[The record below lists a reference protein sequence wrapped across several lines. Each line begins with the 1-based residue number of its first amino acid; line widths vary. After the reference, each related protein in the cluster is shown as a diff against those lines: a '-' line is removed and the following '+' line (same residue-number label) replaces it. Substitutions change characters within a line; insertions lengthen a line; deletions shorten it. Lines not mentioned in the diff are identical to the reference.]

1 MSFDIVMGKRYIAI
15 SYLMLLFLAA
25 CGENGDKS
33 VSPDDE
39 PVSVENS
46 SSSEKLSSSSVILSA
61 SKESSSSL
69 AKSSSSSIPK
79 NSSSSEKAKS
89 SSSKDEKETKE
100 SSSSVKS
107 SSSSSVILSVGEESS
122 SSSAKFSSSSKTI
135 KRSSSSSDGVVWKL
149 PKEAYLNPEI
159 EYDSIVDE
167 RDGQIYKTVKIGE
180 QTWMAENLNFNP
192 GQGGS
197 GENKYNW
204 SWCYNNEEKNC
215 DVAGR
220 FYTWAAAIDSVKLAN
235 DVDNP
240 QDCGSHKTCAL
251 PVKVQGICPT
261 GWHLPDT
268 TEWKNL
274 FAAVGG
280 QSSAGKNLKSQG
292 GWRSRGN
299 GTDAFG
305 FSALPAGDR
314 YAYGGS
320 FRNRGDNAYFWSST
334 EDLSYSVYYVYLHYD
349 NKGVDMRTNF
359 KQSEF
364 CIRCVKD

>member
-1 MSFDIVMGKRYIAI
+1 M
-15 SYLMLLFLAA
+15 
-25 CGENGDKS
+25 
-33 VSPDDE
+33 
-39 PVSVENS
+39 
-46 SSSEKLSSSSVILSA
+46 
-61 SKESSSSL
+61 
-69 AKSSSSSIPK
+69 
-79 NSSSSEKAKS
+79 
-89 SSSKDEKETKE
+89 
-100 SSSSVKS
+100 
-107 SSSSSVILSVGEESS
+107 
-122 SSSAKFSSSSKTI
+122 
-135 KRSSSSSDGVVWKL
+135 
-149 PKEAYLNPEI
+149 NPEI

-240 QDCGSHKTCAL
+240 QDCGYHKTCAL

-280 QSSAGKNLKSQG
+280 
-292 GWRSRGN
+292 
-299 GTDAFG
+299 
-305 FSALPAGDR
+305 
-314 YAYGGS
+314 
-320 FRNRGDNAYFWSST
+320 
-334 EDLSYSVYYVYLHYD
+334 
-349 NKGVDMRTNF
+349 
-359 KQSEF
+359 
-364 CIRCVKD
+364 